1 MRVLRF
7 GIAGLLGIS
16 VNLGVFHLLYILG
29 VHYLMGSI
37 VAFFI
42 AMLVGFVLQKYWT
55 FEERTHERAS
65 KQLMLYSM
73 LALCNLGVNTL
84 IVYFFVEYGGA
95 HYLIAQT
102 IGAGSV
108 ALTSYVIYRR
118 YIFSN
123 RF

>member
-1 MRVLRF
+1 MRILRF

-16 VNLGVFHLLYILG
+16 VNLGVFHMLVVLG
-29 VHYLMGSI
+29 MPYLMGSI

-42 AMLVGFVLQKYWT
+42 AMLVGFALQKYWT
-55 FEERTHERAS
+55 FEEHTHERAR

-84 IVYFFVEYGGA
+84 IVYLLVEYVSA

-108 ALTSYVIYRR
+108 ALTSYFIYRR
-118 YIFSN
+118 YIFPK
-123 RF
+123 RL